1 MHKLFRSSL
10 EAPHNQELCGSH
22 VSDVRFL
29 TRVWWRSATWRA
41 ASVTPPARL
50 AITDH
55 PRGLDAD
62 PTCLPL
68 LLNYTPAVPSK
79 RTVPPRS
86 WLVGHLNT
94 ASATI
99 ESSTKKHG
107 ILQRHLQPLQ
117 GVISTTQ
124 NVKRRAPPRNF
135 SGTEHLL
142 TKSSRGES
150 GNQRR
155 DVCRDLL
162 ARQQRQLQGLKI
174 LQPPAVS
181 RAKLAS
187 TTTSTQG

>member
-86 WLVGHLNT
+86 HLACGTPQHSLCNHRKLNEKT
-94 ASATI
+94 
-99 ESSTKKHG
+99 
-107 ILQRHLQPLQ
+107 RHF
-117 GVISTTQ
+117 
-124 NVKRRAPPRNF
+124 A
-135 SGTEHLL
+135 
-142 TKSSRGES
+142 
-150 GNQRR
+150 
-155 DVCRDLL
+155 
-162 ARQQRQLQGLKI
+162 
-174 LQPPAVS
+174 
-181 RAKLAS
+181 
-187 TTTSTQG
+187 TTSTTASGRDFDYPKCETARAATQFLRHRTPADQELSR